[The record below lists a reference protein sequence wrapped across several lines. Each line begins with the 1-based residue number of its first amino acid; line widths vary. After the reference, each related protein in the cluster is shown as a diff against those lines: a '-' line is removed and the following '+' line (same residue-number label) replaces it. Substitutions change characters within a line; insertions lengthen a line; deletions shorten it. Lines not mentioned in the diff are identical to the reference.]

1 MSFEILATVATL
13 PNLTAILAGV
23 MLGIVG
29 GALPGLT
36 ATMVIALL
44 VPFTF
49 SMAPLAALL
58 MLCGIHAGA
67 NYGGAITAILLRTPG
82 TPAAAAT
89 VLDGYPMAQK
99 GQGRR
104 AVELA
109 LYASGIGGLASV
121 LVMIFLSPV
130 VSNVALKFGPSE
142 YFAIGVFG
150 LTAIVGVAGRS
161 LIKALVAA
169 AIGLTL
175 TLVGLDPVTGYPRFT
190 FGSMDLLGGVP
201 FLAALIGLFA
211 LPEAFRRS
219 ARMIGKFREETPRFD
234 NSHTSLKEIGQMTPE
249 AVKSGLIGSAVG
261 VLPGA
266 GGDVAA
272 FIAYNEARRSAKDKS
287 QFGKGDPRGLV
298 AAESA
303 NNGITG
309 GAMVPLLTLG
319 VPGDA
324 VTAVLIG
331 AFTIHGIR
339 PGPLLFETHL
349 ETLIYPLFIGLIAI
363 NILMMVC
370 GYLFSGPVAQIVR
383 LPRSFI
389 IGGVIVLS
397 VIGAYSMQFSMFD
410 VFLMLGF
417 GVLGYFL
424 EENDYPLSPIVL
436 AIILGPVV
444 ETNLRRG
451 LVMHHGDALSF
462 LSSPISLTIFALAA
476 ITVWFSVRSRKATF
490 ATSV

>member
-1 MSFEILATVATL
+1 MIFESLATVATF
-13 PNLTAILAGV
+13 NNVIAMLAGV

-58 MLCGIHAGA
+58 MLCGIHAGS

-82 TPAAAAT
+82 TPASAAT
-89 VLDGYPMAQK
+89 VLDGYPMARK

-109 LYASGIGGLASV
+109 LYASGVGGLISV
-121 LVMIFLSPV
+121 FIMIFLSPLI
-130 VSNVALKFGPSE
+130 SNVALMFGPSE
-142 YFAIGVFG
+142 YFAIGIFG
-150 LTAIVGVAGRS
+150 LTAIIGVAGRS
-161 LIKALVAA
+161 LLKAMVAA

-175 TLVGLDPVTGYPRFT
+175 TLIGLDPVAGYPRFT
-190 FGSMDLLGGVP
+190 FGSTDLLGGVP

-211 LPEAFRRS
+211 LPEAFRR
-219 ARMIGKFREETPRFD
+219 AAKFAGKKEETPHFD
-234 NSHTSLKEIGQMTPE
+234 NSHTTLKEIIEVTPV
-249 AVKSGLIGSAVG
+249 AAKSGVIGSAVG

-266 GGDVAA
+266 GADVAA

-298 AAESA
+298 APESA

-331 AFTIHGIR
+331 AFTIQGIR

-349 ETLIYPLFIGLIAI
+349 YTLIYPLFFGLIAI
-363 NILMMVC
+363 NLLMLVC
-370 GYLFSGPVAQIVR
+370 GYIFSGPISQIVR
-383 LPRSFI
+383 LPSSFI

-397 VIGAYSMQFSMFD
+397 IIGSYSMQFSMFD
-410 VFLMLGF
+410 VFIMLSF
-417 GVLGYFL
+417 GAAGYFL
-424 EENDYPLSPIVL
+424 EENDYPLSPVVL

-451 LVMHHGDALSF
+451 LVMHSGDPVAF

-476 ITVWFSVRSRKATF
+476 ITVWFSVRSRRAIFK
-490 ATSV
+490 

>member
-1 MSFEILATVATL
+1 MILESLATVATL
-13 PNLTAILAGV
+13 TNLIAMLSGV

-49 SMAPLAALL
+49 TMAPLAALL

-109 LYASGIGGLASV
+109 LYASGIGGLVSV
-121 LVMIFLSPV
+121 LVMIFLSPLI
-130 VSNVALKFGPSE
+130 SNVALMFGPSE
-142 YFAIGVFG
+142 YFAIGIFG

-161 LIKALVAA
+161 LLKAIIAA
-169 AIGLTL
+169 ALGLTL
-175 TLVGLDPVTGYPRFT
+175 TLIGLDPVAGYPRFT
-190 FGSMDLLGGVP
+190 FGSTDLLGGVP

-211 LPEAFRRS
+211 LPEAFRR
-219 ARMIGKFREETPRFD
+219 AAKFATSKEETPQFD
-234 NSHTSLKEIGQMTPE
+234 NSHTNIREVVQLTPE
-249 AVKSGLIGSAVG
+249 AAKSGLIGSAVG

-266 GGDVAA
+266 GADVAA

-287 QFGKGDPRGLV
+287 GFGKGDPRGLV

-331 AFTIHGIR
+331 AFTIQGIR

-349 ETLIYPLFIGLIAI
+349 YSLIYPLFMGLIAI
-363 NILMMVC
+363 NLLMLVC
-370 GYLFSGPVAQIVR
+370 GYIFSGPISQIVR
-383 LPRSFI
+383 LPSSFI

-397 VIGAYSMQFSMFD
+397 VVGAYSMQFSMFD
-410 VFLMLGF
+410 VFIMLAF
-417 GVLGYFL
+417 GAVGYFL

-436 AIILGPVV
+436 AIILGPMV

-451 LVMHHGDALSF
+451 LVMHSGDVLAF
-462 LSSPISLTIFALAA
+462 LSSPISLAIFALAA
-476 ITVWFSVRSRKATF
+476 ITVWFSVRSRRAIF
-490 ATSV
+490 A

>member
-1 MSFEILATVATL
+1 MIFEALATVATF
-13 PNLTAILAGV
+13 PNLVAMLAGV

-44 VPFTF
+44 VPFSF

-89 VLDGYPMAQK
+89 VLDGFPMAEK

-109 LYASGIGGLASV
+109 LYASGIGGLVSV
-121 LVMIFLSPV
+121 LVMIFLSPI
-130 VSNVALKFGPSE
+130 VSNVALMFGPSE

-150 LTAIVGVAGRS
+150 MTAIVGVAGRS
-161 LIKALVAA
+161 LLKAIVGA

-175 TLVGLDPVTGYPRFT
+175 TLIGLDPVTGYPRFT
-190 FGSMDLLGGVP
+190 FGSTDLLGGVP

-219 ARMIGKFREETPRFD
+219 AKMLGKAEETPRFD
-234 NSHTSLKEIGQMTPE
+234 KSHTDLKEVAALTPN
-249 AVKSGLIGSAVG
+249 AAKSGLIGSAIG

-272 FIAYNEARRSAKDKS
+272 FIAYNEARRAAKDKS
-287 QFGKGDPRGLV
+287 LFGKGDPRGLV

-349 ETLIYPLFIGLIAI
+349 ASLIYPLFLGLIAI
-363 NILMMVC
+363 NLLMLIC
-370 GYLFSGPVAQIVR
+370 GYVFSGPVSQIVR

-410 VFLMLGF
+410 VFIMLAF
-417 GVLGYFL
+417 GALGYFL

-436 AIILGPVV
+436 AIILGPMV

-451 LVMHHGDALSF
+451 LVMHSGDVLPF
-462 LSSPISLTIFALAA
+462 LSSPITLTIFALAA
-476 ITVWFSVRSRKATF
+476 VTVWFSVRSRKTIF
-490 ATSV
+490 ATNV

>member
-1 MSFEILATVATL
+1 M
-13 PNLTAILAGV
+13 
-23 MLGIVG
+23 
-29 GALPGLT
+29 
-36 ATMVIALL
+36 
-44 VPFTF
+44 
-49 SMAPLAALL
+49 
-58 MLCGIHAGA
+58 
-67 NYGGAITAILLRTPG
+67 
-82 TPAAAAT
+82 
-89 VLDGYPMAQK
+89 
-99 GQGRR
+99 
-104 AVELA
+104 
-109 LYASGIGGLASV
+109 
-121 LVMIFLSPV
+121 
-130 VSNVALKFGPSE
+130 
-142 YFAIGVFG
+142 
-150 LTAIVGVAGRS
+150 
-161 LIKALVAA
+161 
-169 AIGLTL
+169 
-175 TLVGLDPVTGYPRFT
+175 
-190 FGSMDLLGGVP
+190 LGGVP

-219 ARMIGKFREETPRFD
+219 AKMLGKAEDTPRFD
-234 NSHTSLKEIGQMTPE
+234 KSHTDLKEVAAQTPN

-272 FIAYNEARRSAKDKS
+272 FIAYNEARRAAKDKS
-287 QFGKGDPRGLV
+287 LFGKGDPRGLV

-349 ETLIYPLFIGLIAI
+349 ASLIYPLFLGLIAI
-363 NILMMVC
+363 NLLMLIC
-370 GYLFSGPVAQIVR
+370 GYVFSGPVSQIVR

-410 VFLMLGF
+410 VFIMLAF
-417 GVLGYFL
+417 GALGYFL

-436 AIILGPVV
+436 AIILGPMV

-451 LVMHHGDALSF
+451 LVMHSGDVLAF
-462 LSSPISLTIFALAA
+462 LSSPITLTIFALAA
-476 ITVWFSVRSRKATF
+476 VTAWFSVRSRKTIF
-490 ATSV
+490 ATNV